1 MTLIERINQ
10 LCKEQGISKRKMETS
25 AGVAVGVVSK
35 WTHSDLKPNQKS
47 LQKISEFFG
56 VSVAYLTGESDFR
69 TEEEAMIH
77 GWMEKYD
84 QEALSD
90 ESRRFEAGARIPV
103 LGEVVAGIPIEAVE
117 DVIDWEEIPLRT
129 AKTGSFFGLQIK
141 GDSMSPRMVA
151 GDIVIV
157 KEQSDADSGDIV
169 IAMVNGDNATCK
181 KLIKRTDG
189 IVLQSLNPIYEPMVF
204 SNEDIETKPVKI
216 IGKVVELR
224 CKF

>member
-1 MTLIERINQ
+1 MNLIERINF
-10 LCKEQGISKRKMETS
+10 LTKEKGISQRQLENGS
-25 AGVAVGVVSK
+25 GLSYGSISK
-35 WTHSDLKPNQKS
+35 WKNGFTPNQKS

-69 TEEEAMIH
+69 TEEEAMVH

-103 LGEVVAGIPIEAVE
+103 LGKVIAGIPIEAIE
-117 DVIDWEEIPLRT
+117 EVIDWEEIPFRMS
-129 AKTGSFFGLQIK
+129 KTGAFYGLQIK
-141 GDSMSPRMVA
+141 GDSMSPRMVE
-151 GDIVIV
+151 GDVVIV
-157 KEQSDADSGDIV
+157 RQQSDAESGDVVIV
-169 IAMVNGDNATCK
+169 LVNGDEATCK

-189 IVLQSLNPIYEPMVF
+189 IVLQSLNPLYEPMIF
-204 SNEDIETKPVKI
+204 SNEDIQNKPVKI

-224 CKF
+224 CKL

>member
-1 MTLIERINQ
+1 MLLERINQ
-10 LCKEQGISKRKMETS
+10 LCSEKGISKRKLEVESGIAIGTI
-25 AGVAVGVVSK
+25 SK
-35 WTHSDLKPNQKS
+35 WKNIGFKPNQKS
-47 LQKISEFFG
+47 LQKISDFFG

-69 TEEEAMIH
+69 NEEEAMIH
-77 GWMEKYD
+77 GWMEKFD
-84 QEALSD
+84 EESLSD

-103 LGEVVAGIPIEAVE
+103 LGKVIAGIPIEAME
-117 DVIDWEEIPLRT
+117 EVIDWEEIPFRMS
-129 AKTGSFFGLQIK
+129 KTGKFFGLQIK

-151 GDIVIV
+151 GDTVIV
-157 KEQSDADSGDIV
+157 RQQSDAESGDIV
-169 IAMVNGDNATCK
+169 IALVNGDEATCK

-189 IVLQSLNPIYEPMVF
+189 IVLQSLNPIYEPMIF